1 MSEADSAVGEEDGGG
16 NVWAAVAVVA
26 HVVGGRGE
34 GGDGENRVDFKNR
47 RESGLR
53 PTRTSLET
61 E

>member
-26 HVVGGRGE
+26 HVVGGREG
-34 GGDGENRVDFKNR
+34 GGDGENRLDFKNR
-47 RESGLR
+47 RETGI
-53 PTRTSLET
+53 SLKT